1 MQTTGIFEVHEVI
14 VPFTTE
20 RKPVYVI
27 PFGDIHYSSKLC
39 HREKFDEW
47 CEWAAQKENAY
58 FLGMGDYDD
67 LGSTS
72 ERKLLNS
79 KDLHEA
85 TIETLDE
92 LYLRHTWELCEKL
105 QFMKGKL
112 IGLMEGNHYG
122 EFQSGITTTQK
133 MCDILGAKYLGVN
146 AFIRLTLRQTSAK
159 SKHSC
164 SVDIWAHHG
173 KGAARLAGGSLNTVE
188 AMVNASESDIY
199 LMGHDHKKSVAYA
212 TRLYLGESNRGVPK
226 LKERKILLART
237 GSFLRGYV
245 PGKVSYVADRALSP
259 SNLGTIKI
267 ELTPRRHGERHDGID
282 RRALYVDIHASV

>member
-1 MQTTGIFEVHEVI
+1 MLTTGIFEVHEVI
-14 VPFTTE
+14 IPFE
-20 RKPVYVI
+20 SEGKPIYVI

-47 CEWAAQKENAY
+47 CAWAAEKDNAY

-72 ERKLLNS
+72 ERKILNNR
-79 KDLHEA
+79 DLHEA
-85 TIETLDE
+85 TIETLDD
-92 LYLRHTWELCEKL
+92 LYMRHTWELSEKL
-105 QFMKGKL
+105 KFMKGRI

-133 MCDILGAKYLGVN
+133 MCDILGTKYLGVS
-146 AFIRLTLRQTSAK
+146 AFVRLTLRKTNAK
-159 SKHSC
+159 STHSS

-173 KGAARLAGGSLNTVE
+173 KGASRMAGGSLNAVE
-188 AMVNASESDIY
+188 HMAGAAEADIY

-212 TRLYLGESNRGVPK
+212 TRLRLGESNRGVPK

-245 PGKVSYVADRALSP
+245 PGKVSYVADRMLNP
-259 SNLGTIKI
+259 SNLGTVKI
-267 ELTPRRHGERHDGID
+267 ELTPRREGERTGKTDKRSI
-282 RRALYVDIHASV
+282 YIDIHASV